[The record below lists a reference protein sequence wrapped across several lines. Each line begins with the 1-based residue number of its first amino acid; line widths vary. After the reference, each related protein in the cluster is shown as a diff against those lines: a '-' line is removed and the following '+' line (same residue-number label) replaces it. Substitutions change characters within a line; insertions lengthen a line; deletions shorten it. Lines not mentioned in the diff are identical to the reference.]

1 MLNVFY
7 LIFIY
12 FFKVSKEYSVTS
24 LIRKCKKVRIFF
36 FVSWSDFDVVKI
48 LMFFYLIIFKI
59 NNG

>member
-12 FFKVSKEYSVTS
+12 IFKVSKEYSVTS

-36 FVSWSDFDVVKI
+36 FVSLSDFDVVKI